1 MSSRKVFDNNILN
14 QFGSCFV
21 LLNGV
26 CFGRVRNAY
35 FSLLPQFGFMYSVI
49 SQFMSVLVCGKQLV
63 CWKTLA
69 YVE

>member
-1 MSSRKVFDNNILN
+1 MFENNILN
-14 QFGSCFV
+14 QCGSCFV

-26 CFGRVRNAY
+26 CFGTVRNAY
-35 FSLLPQFGFMYSVI
+35 FSLTAIWLHAQCNKPI
-49 SQFMSVLVCGKQLV
+49 HVLVCGKQLV